1 MYKRQILIG
10 QILETAARTRTSA
23 AISQL
28 LDLQAKT
35 ARVVDGDGNERDVPI
50 DEVRVDDTVRIR
62 PGEKVP
68 VDGVVLEGDSE
79 VDESSLTGEPIPNAK
94 RVGDT
99 VTGAT
104 LNGNGTLLVR
114 VTAAGADAVLA
125 GIVAAV
131 AAAQR
136 SRAPV
141 QKLIDQVAGVF
152 VPVIIVIAIVTFVLW
167 ATVSQSDAPLASAI
181 LYSVGVLVIAC
192 PCALGLATPVAIV
205 VGIGRGALCGVLVRD
220 AEALE
225 LLAKLDVL
233 LVDKTGTL
241 TEGRPSLVQ
250 ILLASNT
257 AVKTKK
263 TPKKSKKKR
272 TASVS
277 ATQKTDNNNDDDA
290 LIVGTEEQRSV
301 LSLAASME
309 KGSEHAIG
317 AAILAGAR
325 QYNVPLIDVVDFVA
339 VPGKVFFFIFFLK
352 KKKHFIKL
360 IFVVLFVSWCVCVY
374 FYFVLGSAR

>member
-1 MYKRQILIG
+1 M
-10 QILETAARTRTSA
+10 ETAARARTSA